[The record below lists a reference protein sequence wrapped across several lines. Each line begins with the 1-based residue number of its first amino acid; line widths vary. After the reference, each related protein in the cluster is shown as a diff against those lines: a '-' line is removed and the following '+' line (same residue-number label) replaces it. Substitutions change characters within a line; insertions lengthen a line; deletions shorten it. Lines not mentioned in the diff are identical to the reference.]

1 MNDNDRAELDTLR
14 AAAISA
20 LTALRAER
28 DAPTLTRSVVT
39 EHNLAHL
46 AALVGVEWKT

>member
-1 MNDNDRAELDTLR
+1 MSDDDRAELERLR
-14 AAAISA
+14 AAAIAA

-39 EHNLAHL
+39 EHNLATL
-46 AALVGVEWKT
+46 AALVGVGWST